1 MKPLYLAVS
10 AFGPFAGVTE
20 IDFSSIGDSGIY
32 LITGDTGSGKTTIFD
47 AISFALYGESSG
59 GKDVRAGKS
68 FRSDYAASD
77 SKTYVVFEFEQHG
90 KRYIAERAPSYMR
103 KAKIGSGMTENMAY
117 AQFTDV
123 QSGQVWTR
131 IDEVDAKIREI
142 IGLDR
147 KQFAQTVMIAQGDFR
162 RILNAKSDERKQI
175 FQKLFN
181 TSKYEQFQIRLRE
194 MNSDC
199 VKKMDSVNEKI
210 VSEISRVRVK
220 QDSPVL
226 LNKEGFGWENAGEF
240 LEKLSDY
247 NKKIADLLG
256 ETAARY
262 GQISEQSEVL
272 IKRITEAEEANRRI
286 AQLDEKRAVLGLR
299 YKRMNEYV
307 EKEKC
312 LESAKRAAEV
322 LLAESL
328 LADKKKSLAM
338 KKDRL
343 VKSEGL
349 VDSREKSVNI
359 ARAELETAEKSA
371 EKLPDMRAEVLRI
384 QEVLPAFDNLEK
396 LRMAYASDSK
406 ILLRLRASW
415 ESAENSYKS
424 TLDRFI
430 LGQSGLLAQTL
441 EEGCPC
447 PVCGSLEHP
456 EPALLTS
463 DMPSQEQLNA
473 AENNVAKTRREY
485 SDFADRVTA
494 LRTKIEESEKDE
506 RMKGFTKVKAEERLS
521 ALRKEIPAV
530 EARLS
535 RARMQLTAAEG
546 AFTALNVEIKAIK
559 SDILLIEADIVSASE
574 QFAAAL
580 EKHGFS
586 CEEDYRRSRMESGRI
601 RTLEKEIADF
611 RSETTSLEAAVKEL
625 ENAVDGREKTDTASL
640 RRNKDEL
647 SAEISSLNL
656 RRIELEKII
665 DTNTKAAV
673 SLDNLLKQQ
682 EKIRS
687 KWAEISD
694 LYKTVSGQQSGGK
707 AKFSFEAYVQ
717 QHYFRQMTAS
727 ANERLKILTDGNF
740 VLRCKE
746 KAKNL
751 RQQTGLDL
759 DVLDRNTGQ
768 WRDVSTLSGG
778 ESFMASIALA
788 LGLSDVV
795 QESSGGIQLDS
806 MFIDEGFGTLDENS
820 LRQAITLLDK
830 LADGKRLI
838 GIISHVAELKNR
850 IDKKIVITKTAAGS
864 SAALIV

>member
-1 MKPLYLAVS
+1 MKPLYLTVS
-10 AFGPFAGVTE
+10 AFGPFSGVTE

-68 FRSDYAASD
+68 FRSDYAPSD
-77 SKTYVVFEFEQHG
+77 AKTYVVFEFEQHG

-103 KAKIGSGMTENMAY
+103 KAKIGTGMTENMAY

-131 IDEVDAKIREI
+131 IDETDAKIREI

-181 TSKYEQFQIRLRE
+181 TSKYERFQTRLRE

-210 VSEISRVRVK
+210 IGEISRVRVQ
-220 QDSPVL
+220 QDSPDL
-226 LNKEGFGWENAGEF
+226 LVKEGFGWENAGDF
-240 LEKLSDY
+240 LEKLSEY
-247 NKKIADLLG
+247 NHKTSTLLD
-256 ETAARY
+256 ETAVRY
-262 GQISEQSEVL
+262 GQISERSEAL
-272 IKRITEAEEANRRI
+272 IKQIAEADEANRRI
-286 AQLDEKRAVLGLR
+286 AQLDEKKAMLELR
-299 YKRMNEYV
+299 YKRRGEYA
-307 EKEKC
+307 EKERC

-328 LADKKKSLAM
+328 LADKKKGLEM

-343 VKSEGL
+343 VKSDGL
-349 VDSREKSVNI
+349 VDNRKKSVNL
-359 ARAELETAEKSA
+359 ARAELETAEKLA
-371 EKLPDMRAEVLRI
+371 EKLPEMRAEVLRV
-384 QEVLPAFDNLEK
+384 QEILPVFDNLEK
-396 LRMAYASDSK
+396 LRTAYASASK
-406 ILLRLRASW
+406 ALFRLRSDW
-415 ESAENSYKS
+415 ESAENAYKS

-430 LGQSGLLAQTL
+430 LGQAGVLAQTL
-441 EEGCPC
+441 EDGCPC
-447 PVCGSLEHP
+447 PVCGGLEHP
-456 EPALLTS
+456 APAQMTANV
-463 DMPSQEQLNA
+463 PSQKQLNV
-473 AENNVAKTRREY
+473 AENKAAKARREY
-485 SDFADRVTA
+485 SEFAERVTA
-494 LRTKIEESEKDE
+494 LRTKIEASEKDE

-521 ALRKEIPAV
+521 ALKKEIPDI

-535 RARMQLTAAEG
+535 KARVQLSAAEG
-546 AFTALNVEIKAIK
+546 ALGALNAEIEAIK
-559 SDILLIEADIVSASE
+559 SDISAIEADVVSASE

-580 EKHGFS
+580 AKNGFS
-586 CEEDYRRSRMESGRI
+586 GEEDYRRSRLESGRL
-601 RTLEKEIADF
+601 RALEKEIADF
-611 RSETTSLEAAVKEL
+611 HSETASLEAAVKEL
-625 ENAVDGREKTDTASL
+625 ERAVEGREKTDSASL
-640 RRNKDEL
+640 RKKKDEL
-647 SAEISSLNL
+647 SAELSSLNL
-656 RRIELEKII
+656 RRIELEKIV
-665 DTNTKAAV
+665 DVNTKAAD
-673 SLDNLLKQQ
+673 SLSKLLNQQ
-682 EKIRS
+682 EKIRI
-687 KWAEISD
+687 KWTEISD

-820 LRQAITLLDK
+820 LRQAITLLNR

-864 SAALIV
+864 NAEVIV

>member
-210 VSEISRVRVK
+210 VSEISRVKVK

-299 YKRMNEYV
+299 YKRMNEYA

-322 LLAESL
+322 LIAESL

-384 QEVLPAFDNLEK
+384 QEILPAFDNLEK

-473 AENNVAKTRREY
+473 AENNAAKTRREY
-485 SDFADRVTA
+485 SDFADSVTA

-559 SDILLIEADIVSASE
+559 SDILLIEADVVSASE
-574 QFAAAL
+574 KFAAAL
-580 EKHGFS
+580 VKHGFS